1 MHGAHFRTMRRG
13 FLGAF
18 PGDGLTHPLL
28 LRLAHELVAAAPR
41 IFANYALALW
51 WLFKYSETNPAG
63 IGIHADP
70 AAVNC
75 NLWLTQDA
83 ACLDG
88 GGLTVYSYVPELHT
102 HTLAVNH
109 EFADGE
115 EAVTCI
121 FRVRGFCCHSFDF
134 SLPVVFRFVV
144 FSDIPVYLSA
154 NASCALIRHCAS
166 A

>member
-1 MHGAHFRTMRRG
+1 MRRG

-41 IFANYALALW
+41 IFADYALALW

-88 GGLTVYSYVPELHT
+88 GGLTVYSHVPELHT

-115 EAVTCI
+115 EAVTCNAFRI
-121 FRVRGFCCHSFDF
+121 FIVIQPACF
-134 SLPVVFRFVV
+134 SMIWVLR
-144 FSDIPVYLSA
+144 S
-154 NASCALIRHCAS
+154 NRHCVSNLRRPAPCTAS
-166 A
+166 RIAAIAPPFLSRIRCA